1 MESIYEIA
9 KYYLIKE
16 PMTHKKLQKMCYYSQ
31 AWYLALKRVPL
42 MDAEFQAWA
51 HGPVSPKLWYK
62 YKEWGGLRISSYEG
76 FPKFKG
82 GEKIMGFLDKI
93 YLLYG
98 RYTGEELEEL
108 THEEE
113 PWLKA
118 RGGIP
123 EGIACRNP
131 ISEQDM
137 KKFYRRILH
146 GD

>member
-31 AWYLALKRVPL
+31 AWYLALKKVPL

-51 HGPVSPKLWYK
+51 HGPVSPELWHK
-62 YKEWGGLRISSYEG
+62 YKVWGGLRISSYEG
-76 FPKFKG
+76 FPEFKG
-82 GEKIMGFLDKI
+82 GEKIMRFLDKI

-98 RYTGEELEEL
+98 KYTGEELEEL

-123 EGIACRNP
+123 EGIACRNR
-131 ISEQDM
+131 ISERDM
-137 KKFYRRILH
+137 RKFYREILYE
-146 GD
+146 D